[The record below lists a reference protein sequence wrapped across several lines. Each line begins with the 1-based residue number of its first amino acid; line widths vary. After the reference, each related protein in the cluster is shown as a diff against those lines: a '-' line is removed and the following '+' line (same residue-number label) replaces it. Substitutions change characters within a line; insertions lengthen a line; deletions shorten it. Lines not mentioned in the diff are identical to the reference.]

1 MTDTS
6 FFRSVGKQ
14 DAYWETYLAARPDY
28 VQSEFFERV
37 FQYHREH
44 GNGSLERAHDV
55 ACGPG
60 NVAAVLKQHFR
71 TVIASDANG
80 DHVEVARQRVA
91 SAKGDAKTTF
101 LQATGEEIAAHEEP
115 GSLDLIT
122 VAEAIALMD
131 MPTALDA
138 FAKVL
143 KPGGTIALW
152 FYGRP
157 HFVSAEGK
165 TAPLDAAANKA
176 YLALANFMFE
186 PLILANPANWTKPTH
201 HMHSW
206 FDDVAVPEADWASV
220 RRFKWNEDIELPF
233 YSPNTGGLDGVVA
246 ESAVGAHEVTSAL
259 VDREFWGKTWTA
271 EEAKTFLR
279 VNMPVFD
286 PARLETNEGV
296 RLYRELEQALGG
308 SGVKKPVAWPV
319 VLILAVKK

>member
-6 FFRSVGKQ
+6 FFRSVGTQ
-14 DAYWETYLAARPDY
+14 DAYWETCLAARPDY

-44 GNGSLERAHDV
+44 GNGSLDRVHDA

-60 NVAAVLKQHFR
+60 NVAAVLKQHFK
-71 TVIASDANG
+71 TVISSNPNG
-80 DHVEVARQRVA
+80 GHVEVARQRLA
-91 SAKGDAKTTF
+91 SVKGDAETAF
-101 LQATGEEIAAHEEP
+101 LQATGEQIAAHEEP

-122 VAEAIALMD
+122 VAEAIALID

-176 YLALANFMFE
+176 YLALANFIFE
-186 PLILANPANWTKPTH
+186 PLIQANLANWSKPMR

-206 FDDVAVPEADWASV
+206 FDNVAVPDANWAS
-220 RRFKWNEDIELPF
+220 
-233 YSPNTGGLDGVVA
+233 
-246 ESAVGAHEVTSAL
+246 
-259 VDREFWGKTWTA
+259 TWTA

-279 VNMPVFD
+279 VNMPVID
-286 PARLETNEGV
+286 PTRLETDEGI
-296 RLYRELEQALGG
+296 RLYRELEQALGR
-308 SGVKKPVAWPV
+308 STAKKPVAWPV

>member
-1 MTDTS
+1 MTDTSGDTMTDTS
-6 FFRSVGKQ
+6 FFRTVGKQ
-14 DAYWETYLAARPDY
+14 DAYWETYLSARPDY
-28 VQSEFFERV
+28 VQSEFFE
-37 FQYHREH
+37 
-44 GNGSLERAHDV
+44 L
-55 ACGPG
+55 
-60 NVAAVLKQHFR
+60 
-71 TVIASDANG
+71 
-80 DHVEVARQRVA
+80 EVARQRVA
-91 SAKGDAKTTF
+91 SAKGDCQDGSSSRLPVKKS
-101 LQATGEEIAAHEEP
+101 QQHEEP

-165 TAPLDAAANKA
+165 TAPLDVAANKA
-176 YLALANFMFE
+176 YLALADFMLE
-186 PLILANPANWTKPTH
+186 PFILDQSGELDRAHAPHA
-201 HMHSW
+201 
-206 FDDVAVPEADWASV
+206 FLV
-220 RRFKWNEDIELPF
+220 RRHCGAGGGLGVDIELPF
-233 YSPNTGGLDGVVA
+233 YSPNAGGLDGVVA

-271 EEAKTFLR
+271 EEAKTFLLVSR
-279 VNMPVFD
+279 PDLD
-286 PARLETNEGV
+286 PARLETDEGV